1 MNSRALPARRLMP
14 GIICFER
21 LSAPEARR
29 TVAPGERSEPGVGNG
44 VEGALKGR
52 WNRMAGE
59 TSAGFRRPYQGS
71 FCINS
76 FRGLA
81 KSARSRLVSP
91 SFSEGWLLSG
101 APPGLK
107 SFFSAST
114 TLFAA
119 SMRHCTRRRRSL
131 LATVFLVLLSF
142 GLPAARGADRDGR
155 WAILIAGASG
165 DPDLQ
170 KEYLDELK
178 SLRAALVGPLGFPGN
193 QVAVLFEDP
202 SKDPGMIQQKSTLQG
217 LQEVC
222 RDFAVRV
229 KKEDLVFVFIEGH
242 GNYDGDVYKL
252 NLVGPD
258 PTASD
263 LAAMLYSIPAQR
275 FVVVNATSC
284 SGGSL
289 AAFSQKGKV
298 VITSTKS
305 GMEKNQSHFGRFVV
319 EAFRENAA
327 DADKNGRVSVL
338 EAFTYAARK
347 VEEYYQKK
355 SDLQTEHPV
364 LDDNGDGQG
373 QGKPSPE
380 NGEGLLA
387 QTTFPGGGIA
397 AAGPAN
403 LTSEQQKLAEAAMD
417 LEAQIDAL
425 KYAKS
430 GMPESEYEK
439 KLEDLLLRLA
449 EVNAR
454 LPK

>member
-1 MNSRALPARRLMP
+1 MDFPETEGTCMNSRQSPVASRQ
-14 GIICFER
+14 FER
-21 LSAPEARR
+21 R
-29 TVAPGERSEPGVGNG
+29 
-44 VEGALKGR
+44 
-52 WNRMAGE
+52 
-59 TSAGFRRPYQGS
+59 
-71 FCINS
+71 
-76 FRGLA
+76 
-81 KSARSRLVSP
+81 
-91 SFSEGWLLSG
+91 G
-101 APPGLK
+101 APPWECGRLVGSLAPDLPPWLRFLFEISSLGGFR
-107 SFFSAST
+107 SFSSHGASK
-114 TLFAA
+114 LAHSQGAFGAKNGV
-119 SMRHCTRRRRSL
+119 
-131 LATVFLVLLSF
+131 LATVFLILLSF
-142 GLPAARGADRDGR
+142 GLPAARGADRDGS

-170 KEYLDELK
+170 REYLDELK
-178 SLRAALVGPLGFPGN
+178 SLRAALLGPLGFPGS
-193 QVAVLFEDP
+193 QVTVLFEDP
-202 SKDPGMIQQKSTLQG
+202 LKDPGMIQQKSTMQA

-222 RDFAVRV
+222 RDLAARV
-229 KKEDLVFVFIEGH
+229 KKEDMVFVFIEGH
-242 GNYDGDVYKL
+242 ANYDGDVYKL

-263 LAAMLYSIPAQR
+263 LASMLYSIPAQR

-289 AAFSQKGKV
+289 AALSQKGKV
-298 VITSTKS
+298 VIASTKS
-305 GMEKNQSHFGRFVV
+305 GTEKNRSHFGQFFV

-327 DADKNGRVSVL
+327 DSDKNGRVSML
-338 EAFTYAARK
+338 EAFTYAALK

-364 LDDNGDGQG
+364 LDDNGDGRG

-387 QTTFPGGGIA
+387 RTTFLGGGIA

-403 LTSEQQKLAEAAMD
+403 LTAEQQKLASEARD

-430 GMPESEYEK
+430 GMPESEYDK